1 MEISVVGELLIVA
14 AVSFQGAKT
23 AVLWRSRKQENIGEG
38 GGGVGGD
45 VDVQPSQRISGFV

>member
-38 GGGVGGD
+38 GGGVGGEG
-45 VDVQPSQRISGFV
+45 DVQPSQRISGFV